1 MHSISI
7 KTIPGI
13 DEWREHARLLLANN
27 IPPDHIIWQ
36 GDDNA
41 QMNLLASDM
50 PVFSVD
56 KQINFKISAQI
67 LDMINTAL
75 CHNGPCRFDLCYRL
89 LWRLKHENKNLLALK
104 TDNDVLAFQKLV
116 KAVRR
121 DAYKITAFLRFR
133 EVEKD
138 GYPYFIAWYEPEFF
152 SLELKLDFFKTRF
165 KNMRWSILTPYRAAH
180 WNGENLFLEDNPD
193 PALYPKD
200 DKIEQYWL
208 TYYASIFNPARPK
221 KNAMMSSMP
230 KKYWKN
236 MPESILINNLLKNSQ
251 AQAKAMIARDQ
262 ASRQK
267 SDEI

>member
-1 MHSISI
+1 
-7 KTIPGI
+7 
-13 DEWREHARLLLANN
+13 
-27 IPPDHIIWQ
+27 
-36 GDDNA
+36 
-41 QMNLLASDM
+41 
-50 PVFSVD
+50 
-56 KQINFKISAQI
+56 
-67 LDMINTAL
+67 
-75 CHNGPCRFDLCYRL
+75 
-89 LWRLKHENKNLLALK
+89 
-104 TDNDVLAFQKLV
+104 
-116 KAVRR
+116 
-121 DAYKITAFLRFR
+121 
-133 EVEKD
+133 
-138 GYPYFIAWYEPEFF
+138 
-152 SLELKLDFFKTRF
+152 
-165 KNMRWSILTPYRAAH
+165 MRWSILTPYRAAH